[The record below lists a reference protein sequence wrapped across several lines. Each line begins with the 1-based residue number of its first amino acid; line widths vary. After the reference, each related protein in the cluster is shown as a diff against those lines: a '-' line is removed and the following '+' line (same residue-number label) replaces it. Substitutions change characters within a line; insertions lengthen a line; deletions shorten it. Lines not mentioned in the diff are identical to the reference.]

1 MIEKSKGTKVR
12 QEAEEITDSFRKSV
26 LDAQQSA
33 KDAGVPYTIVVDNQR
48 FNVMPNGDKIPVAPA
63 SEDL

>member
-1 MIEKSKGTKVR
+1 MIEKSKETKVR
-12 QEAEEITDSFRKSV
+12 QEADEISDSFRKSV

-33 KDAGVPYTIVVDNQR
+33 KDSGVPYTIVVDNQR
-48 FNVMPNGDKIPVAPA
+48 FKVMPNGEKIPVAPV